1 MSRILDVYIYGTPV
15 GVLSENPLGH
25 LEFQYNASAF
35 PLSVR
40 MPVRSEKY
48 EDTYAEPFFDNLL
61 PEGDALD
68 LISQKFH
75 ISKGNVF
82 SVLDQIG
89 GDCAGAISLYP
100 AGQQVHVDT
109 SLKEID
115 KSSLTQIIDE
125 LPINPL
131 LTGLENAPRLSLAGA
146 QSKFAVYKADDGK
159 YYRSNDE
166 HPTTH
171 IIKITNKYFDG
182 LLENELFCMNL
193 AKKIFHD
200 AIDVQINMV
209 DGRKYLEIQRY
220 DRRLVAGKIERIHQ
234 EDFCQVLGYLS
245 RRKYQSDGGPK
256 IRQIY
261 EAIMKYSN
269 RKALD
274 GYKFIQL
281 LIFNYLIGNTDAH
294 AKNFSFLH
302 VDKNNTVILS
312 PAYDLVSVDIYPKKI
327 VSHEIAMTIN
337 GKGTYD
343 SLNKKDWE
351 ALFTQLHLNA
361 TSMMKEMKKIFSKIV
376 NDAHELEENLN
387 KNALTSSD
395 VYEKI
400 ITNIDR
406 RYKILFE

>member
-1 MSRILDVYIYGTPV
+1 MSRMLDVYIYGTPV
-15 GVLSENPLGH
+15 GVLSENSLGH
-25 LEFQYNASAF
+25 LEFQYNALAF

-75 ISKGNVF
+75 ISKDNIF
-82 SVLDQIG
+82 SVLDRLG

-100 AGQQVHVDT
+100 TGQQVHIDT
-109 SLKEID
+109 SLKELD
-115 KSSLTQIIDE
+115 KSSLSQIIEE

-182 LLENELFCMNL
+182 LLENELFCMSL
-193 AKKIFHD
+193 AKKIFND

-209 DGRKYLEIQRY
+209 DGHKYLEIQRY
-220 DRRLVAGKIERIHQ
+220 DRRLVSGKIERIHQ

-302 VDKNNTVILS
+302 TDQNNTVILS

-343 SLNKKDWE
+343 SLGKKDWE

-361 TSMMKEMKKIFSKIV
+361 TSMMKEMKKTFLKIV
-376 NDAHELEENLN
+376 NNAHELEANLN

-400 ITNIDR
+400 ITNIDK